1 MSTPFEVATDK
12 FTRGIVRRKAKQIIK
27 RPGFSEQDLEALEQ
41 TMLAQVIKA
50 MPSFNPQISHP
61 NVFITTVVER
71 YVRTILREHSAQ
83 KRGPSHVQSLN
94 VPVFVPDDQ
103 PTQLQYT
110 LEESVGEAHLQVSRR
125 SAQQLNDLIS
135 DVATI
140 ISTLPE
146 PVQLMLELR
155 KSHSMCQTAALMN
168 VPRTTLR
175 KWMEQV
181 AEKFEEAGLREYLA

>member
-1 MSTPFEVATDK
+1 MSTPFDVATDN
-12 FTRGIVRRKAKQIIK
+12 FTRGIIRRKAKQIIK
-27 RPGFSEQDLEALEQ
+27 RPGFCEQDFETLEQ

-50 MPSFNPQISHP
+50 MPSFNPQISHS

-94 VPVFVPDDQ
+94 APVFVPGDQ

-125 SAQQLNDLIS
+125 TPQQINDLVS
-135 DVATI
+135 DVAII

-146 PVQLMLELR
+146 PLQRMLELR
-155 KSHSMCQTAALMN
+155 KSHSMCQTAALMD

-181 AEKFEEAGLREYLA
+181 AETFEEAGMREYLA